1 MSNPNINRA
10 QLAKFL
16 PSPQAIKAFEDL
28 FKAVAD
34 GLPSS
39 LEDVEAT
46 AGAAQ
51 QQAGEALAGLAVV
64 AHQLAMLL
72 LAPPSEQQAQDQYAP
87 PNDYGPGVDFSNVL
101 DFYVPPSQP
110 SPDGLSN
117 PASAKITGG
126 TIDGTT
132 IGATTPA
139 SGTFSSLGVTAAANA
154 AFVFRGGATN
164 TDYIDFRLGG
174 VLKANIACN
183 GSVAGTPLELNS
195 AAAGDVL
202 AVSGGGNF
210 RVGGSTGSGEKLQV
224 VGSTGGV
231 SSSGA
236 KWMFVYKTSGL
247 SNESGLWQDSSG
259 NTELA
264 LRNAAGSVGASLKSS
279 GNSSLP
285 GNLDISGALTVSS
298 STLIRSTTTLSNGA
312 GAAAG
317 TLANAPVAGN
327 PTKWIPI
334 NDNGTTRYIP
344 AW

>member
-1 MSNPNINRA
+1 MSSVNLNRS
-10 QLAKFL
+10 QLVKFL
-16 PSPQAIKAFEDL
+16 PSPQAIKAFEEL
-28 FKAVAD
+28 FTAVSS
-34 GLPSS
+34 GIPSS
-39 LEDVEAT
+39 LEDVESL
-46 AGAAQ
+46 AGNAQ
-51 QQAGEALAGLAVV
+51 QQAGEALAALAVV
-64 AHQLAMLL
+64 ANQLALLL
-72 LAPPSEQQAQDQYAP
+72 LAPSLESAASDICSPSTDFASQ
-87 PNDYGPGVDFSNVL
+87 VDL
-101 DFYVPPSQP
+101 YVPPQQP
-110 SPDGLSN
+110 VASGLLDPN
-117 PASAKITGG
+117 NVKITGG
-126 TIDGTT
+126 TIDGTV
-132 IGATTPA
+132 IGGTTPA
-139 SGTFSSLGVTAAANA
+139 PGTFSSLGVTAAANA
-154 AFVFRGGATN
+154 AFVFRGGATD

-236 KWMFVYKTSGL
+236 KWMLVYKTSGL
-247 SNESGLWQDSSG
+247 SNNSGLWQDSSG

-264 LRNAAGSVGASLKSS
+264 LRDAAGSVGVSLKSS

-298 STLIRSTTTLSNGA
+298 STLIRSRTTLSNGA

-317 TLANAPVAGN
+317 TLTNAPVAGN

>member
-1 MSNPNINRA
+1 MSELNINRA

-28 FKAVAD
+28 FKAVS
-34 GLPSS
+34 GSLPSDI
-39 LEDVEAT
+39 EGVEFS
-46 AGAAQ
+46 AGVAQ
-51 QQAGEALAGLAVV
+51 QQAAEALSSLAVV
-64 AHQLAMLL
+64 ANQLALLL
-72 LAPPSEQQAQDQYAP
+72 LAPPLGAETEDQFSQTVAFGNP
-87 PNDYGPGVDFSNVL
+87 VDFSNHIDMYIPPQQPVASGLL
-101 DFYVPPSQP
+101 DPNNV
-110 SPDGLSN
+110 
-117 PASAKITGG
+117 KITGG
-126 TIDGTT
+126 TIDGTV
-132 IGATTPA
+132 IGGTAPA
-139 SGTFSSLGVTAAANA
+139 AGTFSSLGVTAAANA
-154 AFVFRGGATN
+154 AFTFRGGATN
-164 TDYIDFRLGG
+164 TDYIDFILGG

-247 SNESGLWQDSSG
+247 SNNSGLWQDSSG

-264 LRNAAGSVGASLKSS
+264 LRDAAGSVGVSLKSS

-312 GAAAG
+312 AAATG
-317 TLANAPVAGN
+317 TLTNAPSAGN

>member
-1 MSNPNINRA
+1 MSSINLNRS

-16 PSPQAIKAFEDL
+16 PSPQAIRAFEEL
-28 FKAVAD
+28 FTAVSF
-34 GLPSS
+34 GIPSS
-39 LEDVEAT
+39 LEDVESV
-46 AGAAQ
+46 AGNAQ
-51 QQAGEALAGLAVV
+51 QQAGEALAALAVI
-64 AHQLAMLL
+64 ANQLSMLL
-72 LAPPSEQQAQDQYAP
+72 LAPSQESAVSDI
-87 PNDYGPGVDFSNVL
+87 YG
-101 DFYVPPSQP
+101 P
-110 SPDGLSN
+110 SPDFSSQADLYIPPQQPVASGLLDPN
-117 PASAKITGG
+117 NVKITGG
-126 TIDGTT
+126 TIDGTV
-132 IGATTPA
+132 IGGTTPA

-164 TDYIDFRLGG
+164 ADYIDFRLGG

-183 GSVAGTPLELNS
+183 GSAAGTPLELNS

-236 KWMFVYKTSGL
+236 KWMFVYNTSGL
-247 SNESGLWQDSSG
+247 SNNSGLWQDSSG

-264 LRNAAGSVGASLKSS
+264 LRDASGSVGVSLKSS

-317 TLANAPVAGN
+317 ALANAPVAGN

-334 NDNGTTRYIP
+334 NDNGTIRYIP

>member
-16 PSPQAIKAFEDL
+16 PSPQAIKAFEEL
-28 FKAVAD
+28 FTAVSS
-34 GLPSS
+34 GIPSS
-39 LEDVEAT
+39 LEDVESL
-46 AGAAQ
+46 AGNAQ
-51 QQAGEALAGLAVV
+51 QQAGEALAALAVV
-64 AHQLAMLL
+64 ANQLALLL
-72 LAPPSEQQAQDQYAP
+72 LAPSQESVASDS
-87 PNDYGPGVDFSNVL
+87 YGPPTDFSSHL
-101 DFYVPPSQP
+101 DLYVPPAEP
-110 SPDGLSN
+110 NNFYD
-117 PASAKITGG
+117 PASVKITGG
-126 TIDGTT
+126 TIDGTI
-132 IGATTPA
+132 IGGATPA

-154 AFVFRGGATN
+154 AFTFRGGATN
-164 TDYIDFRLGG
+164 TDYIDFILGG

-247 SNESGLWQDSSG
+247 SNNSGLWQDSSG

-264 LRNAAGSVGASLKSS
+264 LRDASGSVGVSLKSS

-334 NDNGTTRYIP
+334 NDNGTIRYIP

>member
-1 MSNPNINRA
+1 MSNVNLNRS

-28 FKAVAD
+28 FTAVSS
-34 GLPSS
+34 GIPSS
-39 LEDVEAT
+39 LEDIESVV
-46 AGAAQ
+46 GNAQ
-51 QQAGEALAGLAVV
+51 QQAGEALAALAVV
-64 AHQLAMLL
+64 ANQLALLL
-72 LAPPSEQQAQDQYAP
+72 LAPSQESAASDS
-87 PNDYGPGVDFSNVL
+87 YGPSTDFSSQL
-101 DFYVPPSQP
+101 DFYVPPAEPNNSYN
-110 SPDGLSN
+110 SYN
-117 PASAKITGG
+117 PASVKITGG
-126 TIDGTT
+126 TIDGTV
-132 IGATTPA
+132 IGGTTPA

-154 AFVFRGGATN
+154 ALVLRGGATN

-174 VLKANIACN
+174 FLKANIACN
-183 GSVAGTPLELNS
+183 GSAAGTPLELNS

-224 VGSTGGV
+224 VGSTGGI

-259 NTELA
+259 NTELV
-264 LRNAAGSVGASLKSS
+264 LRGASGSVGASLKSS

>member
-1 MSNPNINRA
+1 MSNINLNRA

-16 PSPQAIKAFEDL
+16 PSPQAIKAFEGL

-51 QQAGEALAGLAVV
+51 QQAGEALAALAVV
-64 AHQLAMLL
+64 ANQLALLL
-72 LAPPSEQQAQDQYAP
+72 LAPSQESVASDS
-87 PNDYGPGVDFSNVL
+87 YGPPTDFSSHL
-101 DFYVPPSQP
+101 DLYVPPAEP
-110 SPDGLSN
+110 NNFYN
-117 PASAKITGG
+117 PASVKITGG
-126 TIDGTT
+126 TIDGAV
-132 IGATTPA
+132 IGGTAPA
-139 SGTFSSLGVTAAANA
+139 AGTFSSLGLAAAANA
-154 AFVFRGGATN
+154 AFGLSGGATK
-164 TDYIDFRLGG
+164 TAYIDFRLGG
-174 VLKANIACN
+174 VLKSNIACN
-183 GSVAGTPLELNS
+183 GAVAGTPLELNS

-247 SNESGLWQDSSG
+247 SNSSGLWQDSSG

-264 LRNAAGSVGASLKSS
+264 LRNAAGSVGVSMKSS

>member
-1 MSNPNINRA
+1 MSNPSINRA

-28 FKAVAD
+28 FKAVSGA
-34 GLPSS
+34 LPSDIES
-39 LEDVEAT
+39 VEFS
-46 AGAAQ
+46 AGVAQ
-51 QQAGEALAGLAVV
+51 QQAAEALSSLAVV
-64 AHQLAMLL
+64 ANQLALLL
-72 LAPPSEQQAQDQYAP
+72 LAPPLGAET
-87 PNDYGPGVDFSNVL
+87 VDFSNHIDMYIPPQQPVASGLL
-101 DFYVPPSQP
+101 DPNNV
-110 SPDGLSN
+110 
-117 PASAKITGG
+117 KITGG
-126 TIDGTT
+126 TIDGTV
-132 IGATTPA
+132 IGGTTPA

-247 SNESGLWQDSSG
+247 SNNSGLWQDSSG

-264 LRNAAGSVGASLKSS
+264 LRNAAGSVGVSLKSS

-312 GAAAG
+312 AAATG
-317 TLANAPVAGN
+317 TLTNAPAAGN

-334 NDNGTTRYIP
+334 NDNGTIRYIP

>member
-1 MSNPNINRA
+1 MSELNINRA

-28 FKAVAD
+28 FRAVSGA
-34 GLPSS
+34 LPSDIES
-39 LEDVEAT
+39 VEFSV
-46 AGAAQ
+46 GVAQ
-51 QQAGEALAGLAVV
+51 QQAAEALSSLAVV
-64 AHQLAMLL
+64 ANQLALLL
-72 LAPPSEQQAQDQYAP
+72 LAPSQESVASDS
-87 PNDYGPGVDFSNVL
+87 YGPPTDFSSHL
-101 DFYVPPSQP
+101 DLYVPPAEP
-110 SPDGLSN
+110 NNFYN
-117 PASAKITGG
+117 PASVKITGG
-126 TIDGTT
+126 TIDGAV
-132 IGATTPA
+132 IGGTAPA
-139 SGTFSSLGVTAAANA
+139 AGTFSSLGLAAAANA
-154 AFVFRGGATN
+154 AFDLSGGATN
-164 TDYIDFRLGG
+164 IAYIDFRLGG
-174 VLKANIACN
+174 VLKSNIACN
-183 GSVAGTPLELNS
+183 GSVAGAPLELNS

-247 SNESGLWQDSSG
+247 SNDSGLWQDSSG

-279 GNSSLP
+279 GHSNLP

-298 STLIRSTTTLSNGA
+298 STLIGSTTTLSNGA